1 MLFFL
6 LWMQGRKG
14 RMGKN
19 VFWWEVEENF
29 FFSWGK
35 CLKESAFLMKKSI
48 EMGRKGLFFCGGYI
62 TIWLKVAQSGFLW
75 WKATAKV

>member
-1 MLFFL
+1 
-6 LWMQGRKG
+6 
-14 RMGKN
+14 MGKN

-48 EMGRKGLFFCGGYI
+48 LPCPHQSSHHHNERVYQKSYILFSVLFFAHDSVSLE
-62 TIWLKVAQSGFLW
+62 TLKYKQIC
-75 WKATAKV
+75 

>member
-1 MLFFL
+1 LYAVPYNTALGALLEKEPFSDESGSFFMLFFL

-29 FFSWGK
+29 FFSFIG
-35 CLKESAFLMKKSI
+35 
-48 EMGRKGLFFCGGYI
+48 
-62 TIWLKVAQSGFLW
+62 
-75 WKATAKV
+75 